1 MRYKYLAVAMALVA
15 GVALTGAGSAAA
27 IPVNHAEAGH
37 TGTHAKASHT
47 GTDAKAGRARSMAVL
62 NPPAHQL
69 TQLDFLL
76 GTFTCI
82 TDPVPGTAQRTSTW
96 STSKILDGN
105 YYQMSIR
112 APLPGQG
119 TALALWTFGWD
130 SVDLAFVAGYF
141 DNTGT
146 TGTATS
152 AGWQDG
158 HLKFPGGYVYVVTP
172 GGVSGIG
179 KGLHITSQDDLT
191 IVGPGH
197 FHDTTS
203 VLENGQWTPKGGDDC
218 RKVL

>member
-1 MRYKYLAVAMALVA
+1 MRSKYLVVVMALVA

-27 IPVNHAEAGH
+27 VPV
-37 TGTHAKASHT
+37 THAKT
-47 GTDAKAGRARSMAVL
+47 GQARSTAVL

-69 TQLDFLL
+69 TELDFLL
-76 GTFTCI
+76 GTFTCL
-82 TDPVPGTAQRTSTW
+82 TDPAPGAAQHTSTW
-96 STSKILDGN
+96 TTSKILDGN

-119 TALALWTFGWD
+119 TALASWTFGWD
-130 SVDLAFVAGYF
+130 SVDLAYIAGYF

-179 KGLHITSQDDLT
+179 KGLHITSQDDFT
-191 IVGPGH
+191 IIGPGH

-203 VLENGQWTPKGGDDC
+203 VLENGQWISKGGNDC